1 MQKYFFHSETRLHY
15 YIVKSKMFCCN
26 LAKNIKK
33 YSLCMKFTKEDAV
46 KGLTAKLSQNVE
58 NISKWERTIKE
69 NVETLCSI
77 LGENSEIE
85 LDDFIE
91 KAVPI
96 FNTTA
101 GFIRKE
107 NSDLAKTFKTEIDDL
122 KAQLAKPNNQNQVK
136 PTDPNEELLKRL
148 EALENENKR
157 NRDELAQRE
166 TKNKL
171 AAKMKELGIKSNK
184 WIEGMLSKAAITAD
198 MDVDATAKDYL
209 EIYNDFVANVTP
221 SVTPDNPSG
230 KPTEYA
236 NDTIKAAAALA
247 KQNSLVG

>member
-1 MQKYFFHSETRLHY
+1 
-15 YIVKSKMFCCN
+15 
-26 LAKNIKK
+26 
-33 YSLCMKFTKEDAV
+33 MKFTKEDAV

-58 NISKWERTIKE
+58 NISKWERTINE
-69 NVETLCSI
+69 NVETLRSI

-91 KAVPI
+91 KAIPI

-122 KAQLAKPNNQNQVK
+122 KAKLAKPNNQNQSQQ
-136 PTDPNEELLKRL
+136 TDQNDELLKRL
-148 EALENENKR
+148 EALESENKR
-157 NRDELAQRE
+157 NKEELAQRE
-166 TKNKL
+166 TKTKL

-198 MDVDATAKDYL
+198 IDVEATAKDYL

-221 SVTPDNPSG
+221 SVTPNNPSG

-247 KQNSLVG
+247 KQNNLVG

>member
-1 MQKYFFHSETRLHY
+1 
-15 YIVKSKMFCCN
+15 
-26 LAKNIKK
+26 
-33 YSLCMKFTKEDAV
+33 MKFTKEDAV

-85 LDDFIE
+85 LDYFIE
-91 KAVPI
+91 KAIPI

-136 PTDPNEELLKRL
+136 PTDPNEDLLKRL

-157 NRDELAQRE
+157 NKEELAQRE

-171 AAKMKELGIKSNK
+171 AAKMKELGIKSSK
-184 WIEGMLSKAAITAD
+184 WIDGMLSKAAITAD

-221 SVTPDNPSG
+221 SVTPNNTSG

-236 NDTIKAAAALA
+236 NDTIKAAAAIA

>member
-1 MQKYFFHSETRLHY
+1 
-15 YIVKSKMFCCN
+15 
-26 LAKNIKK
+26 
-33 YSLCMKFTKEDAV
+33 MKFTKEDAV
-46 KGLTAKLSQNVE
+46 KGLTAKLSQNVQ

-107 NSDLAKTFKTEIDDL
+107 NSDLAKTFKSEIDDL

-171 AAKMKELGIKSNK
+171 AAKMKELGIKSSK
-184 WIEGMLSKAAITAD
+184 WIDGMLSKAAITAD

-221 SVTPDNPSG
+221 SVTPNNPSG

>member
-1 MQKYFFHSETRLHY
+1 
-15 YIVKSKMFCCN
+15 
-26 LAKNIKK
+26 
-33 YSLCMKFTKEDAV
+33 MKFTKEDAV

-122 KAQLAKPNNQNQVK
+122 KAQLTKPNNQNQVK

-157 NRDELAQRE
+157 NKEELAQRE

-171 AAKMKELGIKSNK
+171 AAKMKELGIKSSK
-184 WIEGMLSKAAITAD
+184 WIDGMLSKAAITAD

-221 SVTPDNPSG
+221 SVTPNNTSG

>member
-1 MQKYFFHSETRLHY
+1 
-15 YIVKSKMFCCN
+15 
-26 LAKNIKK
+26 
-33 YSLCMKFTKEDAV
+33 MKFTKEDAV

-107 NSDLAKTFKTEIDDL
+107 NSDLAKTFKSEIDDL

-157 NRDELAQRE
+157 NKEELAQRE
-166 TKNKL
+166 TKNRL

-184 WIEGMLSKAAITAD
+184 WIDGMLSKAAITAD
-198 MDVDATAKDYL
+198 MDVDATAKEYL

>member
-1 MQKYFFHSETRLHY
+1 
-15 YIVKSKMFCCN
+15 MFCCN
-26 LAKNIKK
+26 LANNIKK

-107 NSDLAKTFKTEIDDL
+107 NSDLAKTFKAEIDDL
-122 KAQLAKPNNQNQVK
+122 KTQLAKPNNQNQVK
-136 PTDPNEELLKRL
+136 PTDPNKELLKRL

-166 TKNKL
+166 TKTKL

-184 WIEGMLSKAAITAD
+184 WIDGMLSKAAITAD

>member
-1 MQKYFFHSETRLHY
+1 
-15 YIVKSKMFCCN
+15 
-26 LAKNIKK
+26 
-33 YSLCMKFTKEDAV
+33 MKFTKEDAV

-107 NSDLAKTFKTEIDDL
+107 NSDLAKTFKAEIDDL
-122 KAQLAKPNNQNQVK
+122 KAQIAKPNTQNQ
-136 PTDPNEELLKRL
+136 PNTENEELLKRL

-157 NRDELAQRE
+157 NKEELAQRE

-184 WIEGMLSKAAITAD
+184 WIDGMLSKAAITAD
-198 MDVDATAKDYL
+198 MDVEATAKDYL

-221 SVTPDNPSG
+221 SVTPNNPSG

-247 KQNSLVG
+247 KQNNLVG

>member
-1 MQKYFFHSETRLHY
+1 
-15 YIVKSKMFCCN
+15 
-26 LAKNIKK
+26 
-33 YSLCMKFTKEDAV
+33 MKFTKEDAV

-107 NSDLAKTFKTEIDDL
+107 NSDLAKTFKAEIDDL
-122 KAQLAKPNNQNQVK
+122 KAKLAQPNTQNQTNPQNQPNNE
-136 PTDPNEELLKRL
+136 NEALLKRL

-157 NRDELAQRE
+157 NKEELAQRE

-171 AAKMKELGIKSNK
+171 AAKMKELGIKSSK
-184 WIEGMLSKAAITAD
+184 WIDGMLSKAAITAD
-198 MDVDATAKDYL
+198 MDVEATAKDYL
-209 EIYNDFVANVTP
+209 EIYNDFVANVNP
-221 SVTPDNPSG
+221 NVTPNNSSG

>member
-1 MQKYFFHSETRLHY
+1 
-15 YIVKSKMFCCN
+15 
-26 LAKNIKK
+26 
-33 YSLCMKFTKEDAV
+33 MKFTKEDAV

-85 LDDFIE
+85 LDDFSE
-91 KAVPI
+91 KAVPL
-96 FNTTA
+96 FTTTA

-107 NSDLAKTFKTEIDDL
+107 NSDLAKTLKAEIDDL

-157 NRDELAQRE
+157 NKEELAQRE

-198 MDVDATAKDYL
+198 MDVDTKAKDYL

-221 SVTPDNPSG
+221 SVTPNNPSG

-236 NDTIKAAAALA
+236 NDTIKAAAALV
-247 KQNSLVG
+247 KQNNLVG

>member
-1 MQKYFFHSETRLHY
+1 
-15 YIVKSKMFCCN
+15 
-26 LAKNIKK
+26 
-33 YSLCMKFTKEDAV
+33 MKFTKEDAV

-91 KAVPI
+91 KAIPI

-107 NSDLAKTFKTEIDDL
+107 NSDLAKTFKAEIDDL
-122 KAQLAKPNNQNQVK
+122 KTQLAKPNPQNN
-136 PTDPNEELLKRL
+136 PNDENEALLKRL

-157 NRDELAQRE
+157 NKEELAQRE
-166 TKNKL
+166 TKTKL

-198 MDVDATAKDYL
+198 MDVEATAKDYL

-221 SVTPDNPSG
+221 SVTPNNPSG

-247 KQNSLVG
+247 KQNNLVG

>member
-1 MQKYFFHSETRLHY
+1 
-15 YIVKSKMFCCN
+15 
-26 LAKNIKK
+26 
-33 YSLCMKFTKEDAV
+33 MKFTKEDAV

-166 TKNKL
+166 TKTKL

-184 WIEGMLSKAAITAD
+184 WIDGMLSKAAITAD
-198 MDVDATAKDYL
+198 MDVEATAKDYL
-209 EIYNDFVANVTP
+209 EIYNDFIANVTP
-221 SVTPDNPSG
+221 SVTPNNPSG

>member
-1 MQKYFFHSETRLHY
+1 
-15 YIVKSKMFCCN
+15 
-26 LAKNIKK
+26 
-33 YSLCMKFTKEDAV
+33 MKFTKEDAV

-58 NISKWERTIKE
+58 NISKWERTINE
-69 NVETLCSI
+69 NVETLRSI

-91 KAVPI
+91 KAIPI

-101 GFIRKE
+101 GFVRKE

-122 KAQLAKPNNQNQVK
+122 KAKLAKPNNQIQSQQ
-136 PTDPNEELLKRL
+136 TDKNDELLKRL
-148 EALENENKR
+148 EALESENKR
-157 NRDELAQRE
+157 NKEELAQRE
-166 TKNKL
+166 TKTKL

-198 MDVDATAKDYL
+198 IDVEATAKDYL

-221 SVTPDNPSG
+221 SVTPNNPSG

-247 KQNSLVG
+247 KQNNLVG

>member
-1 MQKYFFHSETRLHY
+1 
-15 YIVKSKMFCCN
+15 
-26 LAKNIKK
+26 
-33 YSLCMKFTKEDAV
+33 MKFTKEDAV
-46 KGLTAKLSQNVE
+46 KELTAKLSTNVE

-91 KAVPI
+91 KAIPI

-107 NSDLAKTFKTEIDDL
+107 NSDLAKTFKVEIDDL
-122 KAQLAKPNNQNQVK
+122 KAKLAQPNVQNQPNNE
-136 PTDPNEELLKRL
+136 NEALLKRL

-157 NRDELAQRE
+157 NKEELAQRE
-166 TKNKL
+166 TKNRL

-184 WIEGMLSKAAITAD
+184 WIDGMLSKAAITAD
-198 MDVDATAKDYL
+198 MDIDATANEYL

-221 SVTPDNPSG
+221 SVTPNNPSG

>member
-1 MQKYFFHSETRLHY
+1 
-15 YIVKSKMFCCN
+15 
-26 LAKNIKK
+26 
-33 YSLCMKFTKEDAV
+33 MKFTKEDAV

-91 KAVPI
+91 KAIPI

-107 NSDLAKTFKTEIDDL
+107 NSDLAKTFKSEIDDL
-122 KAQLAKPNNQNQVK
+122 KEQLAKPNNQNQVK

-157 NRDELAQRE
+157 NKEELAQRE
-166 TKNKL
+166 TKTKL

-198 MDVDATAKDYL
+198 MDVEATAKDYL

-221 SVTPDNPSG
+221 SVTPNNPSG

-247 KQNSLVG
+247 KQNNLVG

>member
-1 MQKYFFHSETRLHY
+1 
-15 YIVKSKMFCCN
+15 
-26 LAKNIKK
+26 
-33 YSLCMKFTKEDAV
+33 MKFTKEDAV

-58 NISKWERTIKE
+58 NISKWERTINE
-69 NVETLCSI
+69 NVETLRSI

-91 KAVPI
+91 KAIPI

-101 GFIRKE
+101 GFVRKE

-122 KAQLAKPNNQNQVK
+122 KAKLAKPNNQIQSQQ
-136 PTDPNEELLKRL
+136 TDQNDELLKRL
-148 EALENENKR
+148 EALESENKR
-157 NRDELAQRE
+157 NKEELAQRE
-166 TKNKL
+166 TKTKL

-198 MDVDATAKDYL
+198 IDVEATAKDYL

-221 SVTPDNPSG
+221 SVTPNNPSG

-247 KQNSLVG
+247 KQNNLVG

>member
-1 MQKYFFHSETRLHY
+1 
-15 YIVKSKMFCCN
+15 
-26 LAKNIKK
+26 
-33 YSLCMKFTKEDAV
+33 MKFTKEDAV

-184 WIEGMLSKAAITAD
+184 WIDGMLSKAAITAD

>member
-1 MQKYFFHSETRLHY
+1 
-15 YIVKSKMFCCN
+15 
-26 LAKNIKK
+26 
-33 YSLCMKFTKEDAV
+33 MKFTKEDAV

-107 NSDLAKTFKTEIDDL
+107 NSDLAKTFKSEIDDL

-171 AAKMKELGIKSNK
+171 AAKMKELGIKSSK
-184 WIEGMLSKAAITAD
+184 WIDGMLSKAAITAD
-198 MDVDATAKDYL
+198 MDVDETAKEYL

-221 SVTPDNPSG
+221 SVTPNNPSG

>member
-1 MQKYFFHSETRLHY
+1 
-15 YIVKSKMFCCN
+15 
-26 LAKNIKK
+26 
-33 YSLCMKFTKEDAV
+33 MKFTKEDAV
-46 KGLTAKLSQNVE
+46 KGLAAKLSPNVE

-91 KAVPI
+91 KAIPI

-107 NSDLAKTFKTEIDDL
+107 NSDLAKTFKAEIDDL
-122 KAQLAKPNNQNQVK
+122 KAQIAKPNTQNQ
-136 PTDPNEELLKRL
+136 PNNENEALLKRL

-157 NRDELAQRE
+157 NKEELAQRE

-184 WIEGMLSKAAITAD
+184 WIDGMLSKAAITAD
-198 MDVDATAKDYL
+198 MDVDSTAKEYL

-221 SVTPDNPSG
+221 SVTPNNPSG

-236 NDTIKAAAALA
+236 NDTIKAAAALV

>member
-1 MQKYFFHSETRLHY
+1 
-15 YIVKSKMFCCN
+15 
-26 LAKNIKK
+26 
-33 YSLCMKFTKEDAV
+33 MKFTKEDAV
-46 KGLTAKLSQNVE
+46 KGLTAKLSTNVE

-91 KAVPI
+91 RAIPI

-107 NSDLAKTFKTEIDDL
+107 NSDLAKTFRVEIDDL

-157 NRDELAQRE
+157 NRDELTQRE
-166 TKNKL
+166 TKTKL

>member
-1 MQKYFFHSETRLHY
+1 
-15 YIVKSKMFCCN
+15 
-26 LAKNIKK
+26 
-33 YSLCMKFTKEDAV
+33 MKFTKEDAV

-157 NRDELAQRE
+157 NKEELAQRE

-184 WIEGMLSKAAITAD
+184 WIEGMFRKSAITAD
-198 MDVDATAKDYL
+198 MDVEATAKDYL

-221 SVTPDNPSG
+221 SVTPNNPSG

-247 KQNSLVG
+247 KQNNLVG

>member
-1 MQKYFFHSETRLHY
+1 
-15 YIVKSKMFCCN
+15 
-26 LAKNIKK
+26 
-33 YSLCMKFTKEDAV
+33 MKFTKEDAV

-171 AAKMKELGIKSNK
+171 AAKMKELGIKSSK
-184 WIEGMLSKAAITAD
+184 WIDGMLSKAAITAD

>member
-1 MQKYFFHSETRLHY
+1 
-15 YIVKSKMFCCN
+15 
-26 LAKNIKK
+26 
-33 YSLCMKFTKEDAV
+33 MKFTKEDAV

-91 KAVPI
+91 KAIPI

-157 NRDELAQRE
+157 NKEELAQRE

-198 MDVDATAKDYL
+198 MDVDTTAKDYL

-221 SVTPDNPSG
+221 SVTPNNPSG

-247 KQNSLVG
+247 KQNNLVG